1 MVIIFRPILASATR
15 CVYGSIPCQGIA
27 MRVWAPAK
35 SSFRC
40 NRKRAIAVPEHHIKC
55 GIVIVTIHN
64 DKIGNAIVIE
74 VCSRNLRRST
84 SHA

>member
-1 MVIIFRPILASATR
+1 
-15 CVYGSIPCQGIA
+15 

-35 SSFRC
+35 SSLRC
-40 NRKRAIAVPEHHIKC
+40 NRKRAIAVPEHHIEC
-55 GIVIVTIHN
+55 GIVIVTTINN

-74 VCSRNLRRST
+74 VCSRNLRRGA

>member
-1 MVIIFRPILASATR
+1 
-15 CVYGSIPCQGIA
+15 

-35 SSFRC
+35 SSLRC
-40 NRKRAIAVPEHHIKC
+40 NRKGAIAVPEHYIKR
-55 GIVIVTIHN
+55 GIVIITVNN

-74 VCSRNLRRST
+74 VCSRNLRRGA

>member
-40 NRKRAIAVPEHHIKC
+40 NRKRAIAVPEHHIESR
-55 GIVIVTIHN
+55 IVIVTVN
-64 DKIGNAIVIE
+64 DSKIGNAIVIE
-74 VCSRNLRRST
+74 VCSRNLRCGAP
-84 SHA
+84 HA